1 MPAMTAVVF
10 YAYPRLQ
17 AIANDSE
24 ILALAFP
31 LLFDRYLLKV
41 AFRPAN
47 VRLRVASF
55 GGTKCDQ
62 GERIT
67 N

>member
-1 MPAMTAVVF
+1 MPGMAAFVV
-10 YAYPRLQ
+10 YAYPRFQ

-24 ILALAFP
+24 ILSLAFL

-41 AFRPAN
+41 AFRSAI
-47 VRLRVASF
+47 VRPRVASF